1 MDKVKKKDKIQKF
14 KKLDKIEK
22 KINKNDLKW
31 PIKNEKRGF
40 LLAMLAVAHVRLFST
55 HHNCT
60 LKATL
65 IFIQKHRLIH
75 ALWQKL

>member
-1 MDKVKKKDKIQKF
+1 
-14 KKLDKIEK
+14 
-22 KINKNDLKW
+22 
-31 PIKNEKRGF
+31 
-40 LLAMLAVAHVRLFST
+40 MLAVAHVRLFST